1 MLKVGGVPEHFNEPW
16 LEVERQGLVEFRS
29 YPGGTGAMVEALS
42 KGEVDCALLLTE
54 GAVKYCVEKPDE
66 CKVFGVYVSSPLV
79 WGIHCG
85 AGSALTDPKDFS
97 KVAISRFGSGSH
109 LMAFVLAKQLGMT
122 LDPATSFELV
132 GNLAGAK
139 AYLES
144 TNPNAL
150 FLWEKAMT
158 DPLVQQGKFKRLG
171 VVPTPWPCFVLC
183 VRRGVDLSRVQ
194 PVWQAVHQAC
204 VEFAQN
210 RNNSTVDSVVSKFG
224 IRQPLVDEWLR
235 DLRYFDLGKFGD
247 VDMLHR
253 VRTTLEELGQLQP
266 NPGLPTSELILN

>member
-16 LEVERQGLVEFRS
+16 LEVERQGLVEFKS
-29 YPGGTGAMVEALS
+29 YPGGTGAMIEALS
-42 KGEVDCALLLTE
+42 LGEVDCALLLTE

-66 CKVFGVYVSSPLV
+66 CKVFGVYVNSPLV

-85 AGSALTDPKDFS
+85 AGSELTDPKDFS

-109 LMAFVLAKQLGMT
+109 LMAFVLAKQLGMK
-122 LDPATSFELV
+122 LDSNSFDLV

-139 AYLES
+139 TYLGE

-183 VRRGVDLSRVQ
+183 VRRDVDLTRVY
-194 PVWQAVHQAC
+194 PVWQAVNQAC
-204 VEFAQN
+204 LKFMQN
-210 RNNSTVDSVVSKFG
+210 SNNSTVDFVINKFG
-224 IRQPLVDEWLR
+224 IRQQLVEEWLQ
-235 DLRYFDLGKFGD
+235 DLRYFDLTKFND
-247 VDMLHR
+247 VKMLHQ
-253 VRTTLEELGQLQP
+253 VRMTLEELGQLQP
-266 NPGLPTSELILN
+266 NNQLSTNELILN